1 MLNHLRADLAI
12 IRERDPAARGA
23 LEILLCY
30 PGFQALTLHRLSH
43 RLWRSRLPLKLAARL
58 LSQLGRSLTGIEIH
72 PGARIGEGVFIDH
85 GMGVVIGETAE
96 VGDRCLLYQG
106 VTLGG
111 TGKEHGKRHPTL
123 ASNVV
128 IGAGAKVLGAIEV
141 GANTRVG
148 AGSVVVRNVEANC
161 TVVGIP
167 GRVIHQSGVRIN
179 PLAHSAL
186 PDAEANVIRNLMER
200 IDALESDLIA
210 HKQFIKEISTR
221 FSFNMPE
228 TRKAENIKDREI
240 HEFLGG
246 LTDSK
251 IDIQVKPE
259 NQ

>member
-1 MLNHLRADLAI
+1 MLNQLRADLAI
-12 IRERDPAARGA
+12 IRERDPAARGP

-30 PGFQALTLHRLSH
+30 PGFQAVTLHRLSH
-43 RLWRSRLPLKLAARL
+43 RLWHSKLPLKLAARL
-58 LSQLGRSLTGIEIH
+58 LSQLGRGLTGIEIH
-72 PGARIGEGVFIDH
+72 PGARIGAGVFIDH

-111 TGKEHGKRHPTL
+111 TGKESGKRHPTL
-123 ASNVV
+123 ANNVV

-148 AGSVVVRNVEANC
+148 AGSVVVRNVEDNC

-200 IDALESDLIA
+200 IDQLEGQVRNL
-210 HKQFIKEISTR
+210 QEILRTMAAAEGNNLDDVR
-221 FSFNMPE
+221 GG
-228 TRKAENIKDREI
+228 KAQNLKDREI
-240 HEFLGG
+240 LEFLG
-246 LTDSK
+246 D
-251 IDIQVKPE
+251 
-259 NQ
+259 

>member
-1 MLNHLRADLAI
+1 MLNQLRTDLAI
-12 IRERDPAARGA
+12 IRERDPAARGP

-43 RLWRSRLPLKLAARL
+43 RLWRSRLPLKLTARL

-72 PGARIGEGVFIDH
+72 PGARIGAGVFIDH

-111 TGKEHGKRHPTL
+111 TGKESGKRHPTL
-123 ASNVV
+123 ANNVV

-200 IDALESDLIA
+200 IDQLEGQVRNLQDNLRTMAAAQGSRLDDVQGGNAQNL
-210 HKQFIKEISTR
+210 
-221 FSFNMPE
+221 
-228 TRKAENIKDREI
+228 KDREI
-240 HEFLGG
+240 LEFLG
-246 LTDSK
+246 D
-251 IDIQVKPE
+251 
-259 NQ
+259 